1 MAKMMNLSLDMHNA
15 RDDNKDH
22 YIKLTLDIPHHAPN
36 QKQKTIFAYS
46 DISGSMSDPCRDGRT
61 KQQHINH
68 TWTNLLHFLAEH
80 PEFNV
85 SIELEGFEENLREVI
100 PLTKVTDTNVEIL
113 AKEVNKMRPMGCTNI
128 EQALRDLVEKCS
140 ASSSTRNYSL
150 IMTDGEATDGELC
163 TDKLADIVPRESRF
177 AAIAF
182 GIEHNADL
190 MYKLGTRGMNT
201 TNWLVSD
208 LERSAL
214 VYAEILTKWM
224 YQVLDDVTITIR
236 NGLLYDYLTNTWVSS
251 LSMGALS
258 AEEKKYIHVKS
269 ETPEMVKVEVRG
281 VVIDTETSIVEA
293 IAMKDNIVPKGVVV
307 DLTRDIYRLR
317 VQELLYEAMTLPRD
331 TDPEGPNVFN
341 VLRATHNR
349 VPFTCLKP
357 PRLVRQKNELW
368 DINMLQEQMLDVEVD
383 AAAIEKETAAAA
395 AAAEN
400 KKNQINKLKNRINE
414 LKDVIQA
421 YMKEQG
427 LEEDAFLAGL
437 VADMNVAYNKIGT
450 AHQRMFM
457 TALNASQ
464 GRQQSQAIDDTEE
477 EEELQD
483 NHMPKSKRSHIN
495 AAYASP
501 LVIKTIR
508 SMSTPPST

>member
-1 MAKMMNLSLDMHNA
+1 
-15 RDDNKDH
+15 
-22 YIKLTLDIPHHAPN
+22 
-36 QKQKTIFAYS
+36 
-46 DISGSMSDPCRDGRT
+46 
-61 KQQHINH
+61 
-68 TWTNLLHFLAEH
+68 
-80 PEFNV
+80 
-85 SIELEGFEENLREVI
+85 
-100 PLTKVTDTNVEIL
+100 
-113 AKEVNKMRPMGCTNI
+113 
-128 EQALRDLVEKCS
+128 
-140 ASSSTRNYSL
+140 
-150 IMTDGEATDGELC
+150 
-163 TDKLADIVPRESRF
+163 
-177 AAIAF
+177 
-182 GIEHNADL
+182 
-190 MYKLGTRGMNT
+190 
-201 TNWLVSD
+201 
-208 LERSAL
+208 
-214 VYAEILTKWM
+214 
-224 YQVLDDVTITIR
+224 
-236 NGLLYDYLTNTWVSS
+236 
-251 LSMGALS
+251 
-258 AEEKKYIHVKS
+258 
-269 ETPEMVKVEVRG
+269 VRG
-281 VVIDTETSIVEA
+281 VVIDTETRLVEA

-368 DINMLQEQMLDVEVD
+368 DINMLQEQMLDVEAD
-383 AAAIEKETAAAA
+383 AATIEKEKAAAAAAAA

-427 LEEDAFLAGL
+427 PEEDAFLAGL

-477 EEELQD
+477 EELQD